1 MQKMRAVLVR
11 APEERDQLYIGEVSR
26 PVPSEE
32 EVLVRV
38 RATALNRADIL
49 QRKGKYPP
57 PPGASPILGLEMAGE
72 VVEVGTRVQR
82 WKPGDRVFG
91 LLAGGGYAQYTV
103 IHEQMAMPIP
113 ENLSFEE
120 AAAIPEAF
128 LTAYQALYWLGDFAP
143 EKRVLIHAGASGVGT
158 AAIQL
163 VREGKGEALITA
175 GSERKIAFCL
185 ELGAHYGF
193 NYREGPFA
201 PYILRV
207 TDEQGVDLILDF
219 IGAPYWEAN
228 IQVLAPDGTLVM
240 LSTLG
245 GSVVNQV
252 DLRQLFRKWG
262 HVVASTLRNRP
273 LPYKIRLTR
282 EFENH
287 ILPLFAEGRLRPVIY
302 RILPWTKVA
311 EAHRIM
317 EMRENI
323 GKIVLRIDD

>member
-1 MQKMRAVLVR
+1 MKAVLVR
-11 APEERDQLYIGEVSR
+11 SPGGREHLYIGVVPQPE
-26 PVPSEE
+26 PSEE

-49 QRKGKYPP
+49 QREGKYPP
-57 PPGASPILGLEMAGE
+57 PPGASSILGLEMAGE
-72 VVEVGTRVQR
+72 VVRTGKRVQR

-91 LLAGGGYAQYTV
+91 LLPGGGYAQYAV
-103 IHEQMAMPIP
+103 IHEQLAMPIP

-128 LTAYQALYWLGDFAP
+128 LTAYQALYWLGGFSSGR
-143 EKRVLIHAGASGVGT
+143 RVLIHAGASGVGT

-163 VREGKGEALITA
+163 VREGGGEALITA
-175 GSERKIAFCL
+175 GSQKKIAFCL
-185 ELGAHYGF
+185 ELGARYGF

-201 PYILRV
+201 PHILRV
-207 TDEQGVDLILDF
+207 TDEEGVHTVIDF

-228 IQVLAPDGTLVM
+228 LQVLALEGTLVM

-245 GSVVNQV
+245 GSVVNRV
-252 DLRQLFRKWG
+252 DLRQLFRKWA
-262 HVVASTLRNRP
+262 HITASTLRNRP
-273 LPYKIRLTR
+273 LAYKIRLTR
-282 EFENH
+282 EFEERM
-287 ILPLFAEGRLRPVIY
+287 LPLFREGRLRPVIY
-302 RILPWTKVA
+302 RILPWTEVA

-323 GKIVLRIDD
+323 GKIVLRVLD